1 MFKKVIFICLFVSLC
16 LFSTTQIAADNS
28 LIKRPYS
35 TMNHL
40 SVKNMNGLTKHL
52 KQLDDRYGIV
62 NLARVR
68 NGKRASPDPDDS
80 IDRYLD
86 SFERYWD
93 DGFIERRK

>member
-1 MFKKVIFICLFVSLC
+1 MSLC
-16 LFSTTQIAADNS
+16 LFCATTIAAPSS

-35 TMNHL
+35 AMNQL

-68 NGKRASPDPDDS
+68 NGKRALSDSDDS
-80 IDRYLD
+80 IDRFLD
-86 SFERYWD
+86 SFEKYWE
-93 DGFIERRK
+93 DGYIE